1 MEKGLEK
8 VFERLKELEKKYA
21 IEEYFIE
28 EFDGL
33 YWDRCISLEVYTSET
48 EEVLSFCWVL
58 ASGEEI

>member
-8 VFERLKELEKKYA
+8 AFERLKELEKKYT

-33 YWDRCISLEVYTSET
+33 YWDRCISLEVYTPEA
-48 EEVLSFCWVL
+48 EEALSFCWVL
-58 ASGEEI
+58 ATGEEI